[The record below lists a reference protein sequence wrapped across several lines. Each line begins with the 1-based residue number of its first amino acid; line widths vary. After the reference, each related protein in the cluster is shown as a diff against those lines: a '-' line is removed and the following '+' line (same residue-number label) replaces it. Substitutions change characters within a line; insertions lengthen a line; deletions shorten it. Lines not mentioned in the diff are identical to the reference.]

1 MIQDTTRQFGA
12 ELNSFF
18 IVSLFSMVFGALAM
32 GIGMMILVQMVLAGT
47 APTALSLL
55 LALTGCAGIVLG
67 FGWIR
72 TTVRILRG
80 IKGIRREYR
89 HRQEPVTE
97 VTLTGWI
104 VQMTAHYRENART
117 IRWMNGIC
125 LLGGCIYLAF
135 GLQNLY
141 AGIVPAVTSGSTGG
155 VIWCFAAA
163 AVNCTIGIV
172 SIAFSLWFYR
182 YSQAWDQRIKKAR
195 ESESVLMQ
203 AMDRE

>member
-32 GIGMMILVQMVLAGT
+32 AIGMMILVQMTLAGT

-55 LALTGCAGIVLG
+55 LVLTGCAGIVLG

-72 TTVRILRG
+72 ATVRILRG

-97 VTLTGWI
+97 ETLTGWI
-104 VQMTAHYRENART
+104 VQMTAHYRENTRT

-125 LLGGCIYLAF
+125 LLGGCIYLAL

-141 AGIVPAVTSGSTGG
+141 AGLVPAVTGGSTGG

-172 SIAFSLWFYR
+172 SIVFSLWFYR